1 MAKEQ
6 KRSVEAAQAAARAG
20 QAKGKPTV
28 TVAFNRATGI
38 RFPMPDGRTVLINGN
53 AADLRGREKGVL
65 PVGAFGLTTIA
76 ADDWDY
82 ITRTWGRM
90 EIFENGLIFAA
101 ERRADAADEA
111 AEKAEL
117 RHGLEPADPE
127 KTPTRP
133 NDGKD

>member
-6 KRSVEAAQAAARAG
+6 KKDVKAAPTAPRAG
-20 QAKGKPTV
+20 QAKSQPTV
-28 TVAFNRATGI
+28 TVALNRATGI
-38 RFPMPDGRTVLINGN
+38 QFLMPDGRKVVINGN

-65 PVGAFGLTTIA
+65 PVGGFGLTTIA
-76 ADDWDY
+76 AADWDY
-82 ITRTWGRM
+82 IKKTYGGM

-101 ERRADAADEA
+101 ARQADAADEA
-111 AEKAEL
+111 DEKAEF